1 MLALQQGIGILFAHS
16 LRIGYCALT
25 FIFIGMWLFTILN
38 HLFNFVLPA
47 CWMATV
53 LLVMHRL
60 VCKRTEQPLPWLRH
74 WLVLF
79 GSGVAVLLAGLI
91 VFQRDGKMM
100 SYVALVLV
108 MGLVQARLV
117 RRRAEPA
124 PPPAPPALAVPPPEE
139 N

>member
-1 MLALQQGIGILFAHS
+1 
-16 LRIGYCALT
+16 
-25 FIFIGMWLFTILN
+25 MWLFTILN

-53 LLVMHRL
+53 LLAVHRL
-60 VCKRTEQPLPWLRH
+60 VRKRTEQPLPWLRH

-100 SYVALVLV
+100 SYVVLV
-108 MGLVQARLV
+108 MVMGVVQAWLA
-117 RRRAEPA
+117 RRRAGSSLPA
-124 PPPAPPALAVPPPEE
+124 EAPDMPQPPKD
-139 N
+139 

>member
-47 CWMATV
+47 CWIATV
-53 LLVMHRL
+53 LLAVHRL

-79 GSGVAVLLAGLI
+79 GSGVAVLLVGLI

-100 SYVALVLV
+100 SYVTLVLV
-108 MGLVQARLV
+108 MGIVQAWLA
-117 RRRAEPA
+117 RRREGSSLPAEATEMPQ
-124 PPPAPPALAVPPPEE
+124 PPKD
-139 N
+139 

>member
-79 GSGVAVLLAGLI
+79 GSGVAVLLVGLI

-100 SYVALVLV
+100 SYVTLVLV
-108 MGLVQARLV
+108 MGIVQAWLA
-117 RRRAEPA
+117 RRRAGSSLPA
-124 PPPAPPALAVPPPEE
+124 EATEMPQPPKD
-139 N
+139 